1 MSLGWLPNAIT
12 IARVAL
18 TLPLLSLLATNDYLP
33 AFWVALAAGLS
44 DGIDG
49 YLARRFQWSSA
60 LGGVLDPIA
69 DKLFVSVCYI
79 GLWWS
84 GHLPGWLVALV
95 FGRDLVIVAGGLAW
109 WRLTGAFE
117 AAPSWLGKLS
127 TALQITLVACVLAD
141 LAVQPLPN
149 TLLRVMMLLTALLT
163 LVSGADYVV
172 RYGQRAR
179 AALGSRK

>member
-1 MSLGWLPNAIT
+1 MRLSWLPNAIT

-18 TLPLLSLLATNDYLP
+18 TFPLLWLLATSDFRP

-44 DGIDG
+44 DGLDG

-84 GHLPGWLVALV
+84 EHLPGWLVALV
-95 FGRDLVIVAGGLAW
+95 FGRDLVIVVGGFAW

-127 TALQITLVACVLAD
+127 TALQITLVACVLAN
-141 LAVQPLPN
+141 LAVHPLPR
-149 TLLRVMMLLTALLT
+149 LLLPALMLATALLT
-163 LVSGADYVV
+163 LVSGLDYVI

>member
-1 MSLGWLPNAIT
+1 MRLNWLPNAIT

-18 TLPLLSLLATNDYLP
+18 TGPLLWLLATNDYLP
-33 AFWVALAAGLS
+33 AFWVALVAGLS
-44 DGIDG
+44 DGVDG
-49 YLARRFQWSSA
+49 YLARRHNWSSA

-84 GHLPGWLVALV
+84 GHFPGWLVALV
-95 FGRDLVIVAGGLAW
+95 FVRDIVIVVGGCAW
-109 WRLTGAFE
+109 WRLSGSFE
-117 AAPSWLGKLS
+117 AAPSWLGKCS

-141 LAVQPLPN
+141 LAVHPLPGVLLYAL
-149 TLLRVMMLLTALLT
+149 TLATALLT
-163 LVSGADYVV
+163 LVSGLDYVV

-179 AALGSRK
+179 NTLGSKR